1 MLSLLAVAEPSKV
14 AWFIAGGAAAAWAVI
29 VSAIGLRNPD
39 FPGNEGGARVVML
52 ISFVLVAAA
61 MTAAVAT
68 G

>member
-29 VSAIGLRNPD
+29 VSAIGLRNPK
-39 FPGNEGGARVVML
+39 FPGNERGARLVML
-52 ISFVLVAAA
+52 ISFALVAAA
-61 MTAAVAT
+61 MTSAVAT